1 MNLPKSA
8 SVVVIGGG
16 VIGASVA
23 HHLAVRGVRDVVVVD
38 GGEPGGG
45 STGKATGG
53 FRAQYGTAINV
64 RLSLLARAALVSFE
78 EETGVDPGYEQAGYL
93 WLATSGTALESLRAG
108 NAMQRGEGL
117 VEAMVVSPDEIAR
130 INPFVSL
137 AGVVGGTFCPTDGFI
152 RPLRLLEGYRA
163 AAERRG
169 ARLVYGGAAEI
180 MAIRRS
186 GPGGGVDRRGGPN
199 RESAGPIVTVECRG
213 GSIACDTVVNAAGAW
228 AAGVAAMAGVDLPV
242 EPLRRQVLPTEP
254 TGALPDGMPMTI
266 WADDG
271 YHLRVR
277 DGRALLLWPSPG
289 AEGRPFDT
297 SVDPRWM
304 DDVETATRARVPALR
319 GVKADRAAAWGGL
332 YEISTDKH
340 ALLGPAPGCP
350 NLFLVNGSSGHGV
363 MHAPA
368 LGLLAA
374 EILTSADGRARSLD
388 ARALRP
394 ERFAEG
400 GAIEGPALL

>member
-1 MNLPKSA
+1 MPKSA

-23 HHLAVRGVRDVVVVD
+23 HHLAARGVRDVVVVD
-38 GGEPGGG
+38 RGEPGGG

-64 RLSLLARAALVSFE
+64 RLSLLARAALLAFE

-93 WLATSGTALESLRAG
+93 WLASSDAALESLRAG
-108 NAMQRGEGL
+108 NTMQRGEGL
-117 VEAMVVSPDEIAR
+117 VEAMVVSPNEIGR

-137 AGVVGGTFCPTDGFI
+137 AGVVGGAFCPTDGFV

-163 AAERRG
+163 SAERRG
-169 ARLVYGGAAEI
+169 ARFVYGADAEVV
-180 MAIRRS
+180 ALRRHAD
-186 GPGGGVDRRGGPN
+186 GP
-199 RESAGPIVTVECRG
+199 VTLVACRG
-213 GSIACDTVVNAAGAW
+213 ESIACDTVVNAAGAW
-228 AAGVAAMAGVDLPV
+228 AAAIAAMVGVDLAV
-242 EPLRRQVLPTEP
+242 SPLRRQVLPTVP
-254 TGALPDGMPMTI
+254 TDALPDGMPMTI

-289 AEGRPFDT
+289 AAERPFDT

-304 DDVETATRARVPALR
+304 DDVEAATQARVPALR

-332 YEISTDKH
+332 YEISPDKH
-340 ALLGPAPGCP
+340 AILGPAPGCP

-374 EILTSADGRARSLD
+374 EILTSADGRAASLD
-388 ARALRP
+388 ARPLRP

-400 GAIEGPALL
+400 DALEGPALL